1 MCGGCRHEKLLL
13 YELRQVTDLF
23 TLVNWRSDA
32 QTQVKTLKIVL
43 TMAAMGKLL
52 WMEEILHHLG
62 WLKPYKSWDNPLINW
77 CRISSIHSIRYQ
89 LGGFQ
94 QPAGYSW
101 GPAPLH
107 VSLTDTF
114 LQSSAW
120 KPVTSRKPAKNHR
133 VLAPFHQHIDS
144 IDFTLNFSGPVVLH
158 VQPVISPVFGDNCF
172 GVHKFP
178 PWRTVFHRR
187 FQHPRFRS

>member
-1 MCGGCRHEKLLL
+1 MLHDITMIQTAGRIHDRCVGDAGTRNYCFTNYDKL
-13 YELRQVTDLF
+13 QICS

-62 WLKPYKSWDNPLINW
+62 WLKPYKSWDKPLINW

-120 KPVTSRKPAKNHR
+120 KPVTSRKPAKSHS
-133 VLAPFHQHIDS
+133 F
-144 IDFTLNFSGPVVLH
+144 
-158 VQPVISPVFGDNCF
+158 SPVSWAHRHHWFHSELLWTCCSSCPASDFSCLWWQLL
-172 GVHKFP
+172 
-178 PWRTVFHRR
+178 WR
-187 FQHPRFRS
+187 S